1 MMYTLLIDGH
11 NFMFRTIY
19 VFPSKKN
26 EKMLSTEESQKLFV
40 SKLEQNLN
48 AVLRDLENIVDRCV
62 FIMDSASWRKTI
74 ESDVDY
80 KGTRHQDETIDFSG
94 FDKCTAEFMEI
105 AKKYNV
111 TVSKTKRAEADDL
124 IFYWSNVLTSKGIPV
139 IMYTSDKDMLQLV
152 RSVNGVPAILYSDV
166 TKKIYTPSDFMKGKD
181 VSESIY
187 EAFTNKHKI
196 DVFDEKTQFEYLS
209 KKRSLDMI
217 EVDADECLFTKVIVG
232 DKSDNISSIYS
243 YEKNGRTFNVTE
255 KKAGKIIENFKGKV
269 ESLNAEYLF
278 LDDTIKA
285 LAQSC
290 CEVVGVN
297 CVDKIEANIRRN
309 TQYIVL
315 NTNVIP
321 SDVVSAMHEDVKSL
335 AKEMRRVKFNAL
347 KPQESV
353 VKKTEKIF
361 KGVKDDG
368 DLSFIKGNKALF

>member
-1 MMYTLLIDGH
+1 
-11 NFMFRTIY
+11 
-19 VFPSKKN
+19 
-26 EKMLSTEESQKLFV
+26 
-40 SKLEQNLN
+40 
-48 AVLRDLENIVDRCV
+48 
-62 FIMDSASWRKTI
+62 
-74 ESDVDY
+74 
-80 KGTRHQDETIDFSG
+80 
-94 FDKCTAEFMEI
+94 
-105 AKKYNV
+105 
-111 TVSKTKRAEADDL
+111 
-124 IFYWSNVLTSKGIPV
+124 
-139 IMYTSDKDMLQLV
+139 
-152 RSVNGVPAILYSDV
+152 
-166 TKKIYTPSDFMKGKD
+166 
-181 VSESIY
+181 
-187 EAFTNKHKI
+187 
-196 DVFDEKTQFEYLS
+196 
-209 KKRSLDMI
+209 MI

-255 KKAGKIIENFKGKV
+255 KKAEKIIENFKGKV

-290 CEVVGVN
+290 CEVVGVD